1 MNRREFLK
9 KSAAAGAGVA
19 VSSTLGLSSSRA
31 LGLGRSVTPQEAGPD
46 SSFHCKWGA
55 FALPIGGQKI
65 MEALLALEQRVGRR
79 FAIHRDYQGMDV
91 DIISSDVIWLG
102 NRGTIPYRSFHAWSG
117 GKTHFISW
125 AGIAAGKHDTWLKK
139 QAAAVGAWGK
149 PIYLSFHHEPEVW
162 PQCGSPAD
170 FRAAWNHVRQIFHR
184 VDNATWVVTLLS
196 PTFYGNNGGPKAW
209 LPSPANYDVLGVDG
223 YNRYPCRGSSYT
235 SFTDKFLAARNY
247 ALYQVNKAM
256 FIGETGCVEQNSC
269 GHPQGDPTGK
279 AKWIYNMANVIK
291 SWPRVIA
298 VNYSHVVSGKYAF
311 WVDTSP
317 SALAAYRTVGADPYF
332 K

>member
-65 MEALLALEQRVGRR
+65 MEALLALEQKVGRR

-91 DIISSDVIWLG
+91 DIISNDVIWLG

-117 GKTHFISW
+117 GKTNFINW

-162 PQCGSPAD
+162 PQCGSAAD

-223 YNRYPCRGSSYT
+223 YNRCTNAGASWESLQTGFTSAQLIADRSQCGGSGIYVNPVQRAFKEAAGTKGSDLVG
-235 SFTDKFLAARNY
+235 FGFLPTRPE
-247 ALYQVNKAM
+247 LTL
-256 FIGETGCVEQNSC
+256 GLLS
-269 GHPQGDPTGK
+269 GHPRESRRACSFGSDLRRRRS
-279 AKWIYNMANVIK
+279 AYNRQRAIRPAPAN
-291 SWPRVIA
+291 
-298 VNYSHVVSGKYAF
+298 
-311 WVDTSP
+311 
-317 SALAAYRTVGADPYF
+317 
-332 K
+332 